1 MFSHLLGWFRFIKWT
16 FITLFLLL
24 GCAVGAVG
32 VYWAFGDVTSPFAWL
47 CIGSGFMC
55 GYTLIMLT
63 VLFIGNLPDYSVEHG
78 PNPTLVK
85 NSQGDHKRHIK

>member
-1 MFSHLLGWFRFIKWT
+1 MFSLGYRVGRTIKWT

-32 VYWAFGDVTSPFAWL
+32 VYWAFGDVTSPIAWM

-55 GYTLIMLT
+55 GYTLIMLI
-63 VLFIGNLPDYSVEHG
+63 VLFIGNLPDYSETHSEQ
-78 PNPTLVK
+78 PLVK
-85 NSQGDHKRHIK
+85 LGQGDHERHIK